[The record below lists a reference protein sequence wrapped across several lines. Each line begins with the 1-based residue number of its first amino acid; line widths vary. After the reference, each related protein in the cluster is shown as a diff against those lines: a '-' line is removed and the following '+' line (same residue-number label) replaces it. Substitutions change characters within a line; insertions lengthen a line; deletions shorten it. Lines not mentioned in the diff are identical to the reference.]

1 MKISNYSHGE
11 GLKKDVYRDRYVIIF
26 HSDEKFNFLKK
37 KKKRLTLKKK
47 KEPIRDRNMYE
58 FFRVR
63 KV

>member
-37 KKKRLTLKKK
+37 KKKKTHLKKK
-47 KEPIRDRNMYE
+47 KRTHQGQEH
-58 FFRVR
+58 V
-63 KV
+63 